1 VTVGDDLVFGGQ
13 QLVCRRQ
20 ESVLDVLIRQMR
32 RGAMFIVVEFVIALP
47 DGLAVFAVGMP
58 DLWC

>member
-1 VTVGDDLVFGGQ
+1 
-13 QLVCRRQ
+13 
-20 ESVLDVLIRQMR
+20 MR

-58 DLWC
+58 DL